1 MRFIIQTSVYPTE
14 DPDRVAA
21 AVRNIFPDAAPRQK
35 EGAVERLVYE
45 ASDPAMLAEKMAN
58 QRIRDTARAI
68 LVRSLRSGTI
78 SFRLNKQAALAGRV
92 NFADLGSALGD
103 LAVTVQTEHP
113 EAAIDILTGGR
124 R

>member
-1 MRFIIQTSVYPTE
+1 MRFTIETSVHPTE

-21 AVRNIFPDAAPRQK
+21 AIRNIFPDAAPK
-35 EGAVERLVYE
+35 GLGAGERLVYE
-45 ASDPAMLAEKMAN
+45 AADPAMLAEKMAN

-68 LVRSLRSGTI
+68 LVKSLRSGNI

-124 R
+124 G